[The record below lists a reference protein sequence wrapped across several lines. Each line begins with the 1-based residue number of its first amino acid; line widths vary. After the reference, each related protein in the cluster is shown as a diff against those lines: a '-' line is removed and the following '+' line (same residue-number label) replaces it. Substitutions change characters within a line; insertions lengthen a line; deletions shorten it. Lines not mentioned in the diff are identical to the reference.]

1 MRTKKGSLS
10 NLILLSLEKA
20 VDGYVRLEDFLY
32 NTHIYARGYE
42 RPLKKSAVSQA
53 LKRLRE
59 KGFIE
64 ETLSSE
70 GLVYKLSI
78 AGEEL
83 MYFQQDEEKNWD
95 GKWRIIIFDIPESH
109 RKIRRTLRGK
119 LKEWGFIAWQKSV
132 WATKRNIME
141 KLKKLIIELDISDW
155 IALIES
161 ENVFVKQNI
170 KVSDR
175 T

>member
-1 MRTKKGSLS
+1 MKTKKGSLS

-32 NTHIYARGYE
+32 NTHIYARGYD
-42 RPLKKSAVSQA
+42 RPLKKSVLSQA

-64 ETLSSE
+64 EALSSG

-83 MYFQQDEEKNWD
+83 LYFQQDEVKDWD
-95 GKWRIIIFDIPESH
+95 GKWRIIIFDIPESQ
-109 RKIRRTLRGK
+109 RKIRRILRGK
-119 LKEWGFIAWQKSV
+119 LRQWGFVAWQKSV

-141 KLKKLIIELDISDW
+141 KLKKLITELNVNEW

-161 ENVFVKQNI
+161 ENVFVNQNTNM
-170 KVSDR
+170 SDR